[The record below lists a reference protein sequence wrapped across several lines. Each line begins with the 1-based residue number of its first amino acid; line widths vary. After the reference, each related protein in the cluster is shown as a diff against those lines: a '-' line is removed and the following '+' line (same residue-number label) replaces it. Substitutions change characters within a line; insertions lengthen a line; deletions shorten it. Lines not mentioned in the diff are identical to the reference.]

1 LTTQILRLD
10 LLTANSWSQAV
21 PLDRLEVGATRY
33 GADVI
38 AGKRKLDREVTTD
51 GSGTV
56 HTNLHA
62 IFLPDQ
68 SGLYVQIRSDC
79 RYHAQ
84 GEKSTVNFIFQGMN
98 FK

>member
-1 LTTQILRLD
+1 M
-10 LLTANSWSQAV
+10 
-21 PLDRLEVGATRY
+21 GATRY

-38 AGKRKLDREVTTD
+38 AGKRKLDREVTTN

-68 SGLYVQIRSDC
+68 SGLYLQIRSDR
-79 RYHAQ
+79 RYHVQ
-84 GEKSTVNFIFQGMN
+84 GDKFTVNFIFQGMN